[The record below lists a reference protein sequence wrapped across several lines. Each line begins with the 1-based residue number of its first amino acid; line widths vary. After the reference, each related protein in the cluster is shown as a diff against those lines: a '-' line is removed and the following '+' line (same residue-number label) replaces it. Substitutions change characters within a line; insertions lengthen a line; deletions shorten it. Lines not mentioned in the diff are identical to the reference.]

1 MQEQRRDIVKLDA
14 WTQKRHIP
22 LTHKLRPGPLAED
35 RQGVDTW
42 LCELLLGGDFPSF
55 TSRATSKD
63 YAKRQAA
70 TEAVTFLV
78 ETGKWDEPVGVGG
91 AVTGQVASG
100 GGAGGVVLLLVAGGS
115 VVSGQAHCRMGWW
128 QRPALTCYQ
137 KDAKW
142 VGGQNFRVFL
152 IVAYF
157 TYTITLHFLYFIE
170 VNSND
175 SLQTTELNTL
185 MWYKASKTSHILY
198 FIFQQ

>member
-1 MQEQRRDIVKLDA
+1 MR
-14 WTQKRHIP
+14 
-22 LTHKLRPGPLAED
+22 
-35 RQGVDTW
+35 
-42 LCELLLGGDFPSF
+42 
-55 TSRATSKD
+55 SKNW
-63 YAKRQAA
+63 KKMWSK
-70 TEAVTFLV
+70 T
-78 ETGKWDEPVGVGG
+78 
-91 AVTGQVASG
+91 
-100 GGAGGVVLLLVAGGS
+100 VLNQGGS

-198 FIFQQ
+198 FNNKVPWFYKIQSIEIFILMFIFLFYWYLFSCLGVQCTVQLWGKKGGRISSYTWSPSLLFQHNNTFLVQY